1 MSDESEYEF
10 FKLRQ
15 AAKTYIS
22 KVFSFNSRNP
32 ERVRQVRMVLEGS
45 DRLHL
50 GEIEGALC
58 LRLTGNFRKT
68 QVSALVTQDENQI
81 KRLTLQTFKLR
92 SGDWIESVEKD
103 EFTFRGDE
111 FERLLT
117 FLRQIEFVDMSND
130 QNFQIEDISSQAGP
144 KAIIDA
150 SDRNLVERI
159 KSLGGAH
166 RDAVLRELQQSLTN
180 DDVNTL
186 LGRRQGLEEFE
197 TQICGNWS
205 ESQWQDFFEREQ
217 WVFGYGL
224 DYRIMRQFSR
234 EAVVGRGGID
244 NQNKPVTDFLMT
256 YTEYTVLVEIKRP
269 GTAIFKHA
277 RGGRAGTWEFT
288 TDFTGAVSQ
297 ILEQKAEWSSFAE
310 TGEHYDKATGRRLTA
325 RTRNARC
332 ILVIGSR
339 AEFEGAVNE
348 REANLKRD
356 TFELFRRECRSI
368 DIITF
373 DELLERAQ
381 FIARS
386 G

>member
-1 MSDESEYEF
+1 MSNESEHEF
-10 FKLRQ
+10 FKLRK
-15 AAKTYIS
+15 AAKTYVS

-58 LRLTGNFRKT
+58 LRLTGNSRKT
-68 QVSALVTQDENQI
+68 QVTALVTQDEKQI
-81 KRLTLQTFKLR
+81 KRLTLETFKSR

-103 EFTFRGDE
+103 EFTFRSDE
-111 FERLLT
+111 FARLLT
-117 FLRQIEFVDMSND
+117 FLRQIEFVDVSND

-159 KSLGGAH
+159 RNLGGAQ
-166 RDAVLRELQQSLTN
+166 REAVLRALQQSLT
-180 DDVNTL
+180 DDEVNTL
-186 LGRRQGLEEFE
+186 LGRKQGLEEFE
-197 TQICGNWS
+197 TQIGRSCS
-205 ESQWQDFFEREQ
+205 EGQWQDFFEREQ

-234 EAVVGRGGID
+234 EAVVGSGGVD
-244 NQNKPVTDFLMT
+244 NQNKPVADFLMT
-256 YTEYTVLVEIKRP
+256 FTEYTVLVEIKRP
-269 GTAIFKHA
+269 DTHIFKRA
-277 RGGRAGTWEFT
+277 KGGRAGTWEFT
-288 TDFTGAVSQ
+288 SDFTSAVSQ

-310 TGEHYDKATGRRLTA
+310 SGEHYDKATGRRLTA

-339 AEFEGAVNE
+339 AEFDGSANE

-368 DIITF
+368 DIVTF